1 MKDYKKA
8 YGVYL
13 RTGLVVSLVVFSIGF
28 LLIPYQEPEPFK
40 LKREVVTMIEHISA
54 EIDKYEEPPPLER
67 PKVAI
72 EADNEIAEQQAV
84 ETIAQTDFNEHI
96 IKTIPTGPE
105 IEIVEYYKV
114 EIKPTPVS
122 MPKPVYPSLPL
133 QAGIEGTTVV
143 KMLVDIDGSVIDVK
157 ILKSSGNQMLDQEA
171 VKAASQSIFTPA
183 KQRDKFVRVWVS
195 RPIKFQIKNNT

>member
-8 YGVYL
+8 YGVDL
-13 RTGLVVSLVVFSIGF
+13 RTGLVVSLVVFSLGF

-105 IEIVEYYKV
+105 IEIIEYYKV

-122 MPKPVYPSLPL
+122 MPTPVYPSLPL

-143 KMLVDIDGSVIDVK
+143 KMLVDVDGSVMEVK
-157 ILKSSGNQMLDQEA
+157 ILKSSGNQMLDQAA
-171 VKAASQSIFTPA
+171 VKAASQSTFTPA